1 MKGLG
6 IKKPSL
12 KICIAEPLALPG
24 AGLQKP
30 MLLINWRGK
39 LGSVKDNAKII
50 KIMYVTH
57 VSKILKKGFKK
68 KYFNSYGAF
77 AVQGKRQSENRLCP
91 TCLGYLKS

>member
-24 AGLQKP
+24 AGLQTP

-57 VSKILKKGFKK
+57 VSEILKKGLKK
-68 KYFNSYGAF
+68 KF
-77 AVQGKRQSENRLCP
+77 P
-91 TCLGYLKS
+91 TVTALLLYREKGSQKIDYVPQA